1 MRIAHITLGSIA
13 DRVTGYTVRTEGAL
27 EAQRAAGWEPRLFA
41 LGRVERHH
49 AMREAARHRVIGL
62 PYSLEWAPVKALA
75 DFRPDVL
82 HAHGHWFL
90 GCFAEAVSRDLGV
103 PWVYEVRGMPEGDHD
118 TFASQWRAEREV
130 ETCNAANGLLVITEA
145 LAEDLRARGVRI
157 RGLGFS
163 VAPNGATPPADGAV
177 RARPLRVGY
186 LGTYRPL
193 EGVAWMVR
201 AIAAQVFASSAS
213 LNHIEVVL
221 GGKLDADTKA
231 AVEYARARGVYV
243 CETGPVDPADRARWY
258 EGVDLVVIPRPRQR
272 TTELVSPLKPFEAL
286 AYGKPVLAS
295 RLPALEEVLGGMAD
309 YYTPGDAGSLWEGLC
324 RRAPHLLDQSAWDWT
339 RHLDACRRVYAA
351 VGVAGSCR
359 KNVVL
364 EAV

>member
-27 EAQRAAGWEPRLFA
+27 EAQRAAGWDARLFA
-41 LGRVERHH
+41 LDRVERHC
-49 AMREAARHRVIGL
+49 AMREAAKHRVIGM
-62 PYSLEWAPVKALA
+62 PYSLDWAPLKAIA
-75 DFRPDVL
+75 DFGPDVL

-90 GCFAEAVSRDLGV
+90 GCFAEAVSRELGV

-130 ETCNAANGLLVITEA
+130 ETCNAADGLLVITGA
-145 LAEDLRARGVRI
+145 LAGDLLARGLRVNGRAF
-157 RGLGFS
+157 LF
-163 VAPNGATPPADGAV
+163 APNGATPPPAGA
-177 RARPLRVGY
+177 ASAYPLRVGY

-201 AIAAQVFASSAS
+201 AIADQVLEVSGRR
-213 LNHIEVVL
+213 HRIEVVL
-221 GGKLDADTKA
+221 GGRLDADTKA
-231 AVEYARARGVYV
+231 AVEYAWARGLRVH
-243 CETGPVDPADRARWY
+243 ETGPVDPADRARWY

-309 YYTPGDAGSLWEGLC
+309 YYTPGDAGSLWAGLC
-324 RRAPHLLDQSAWDWT
+324 RRAPHLLDRRAWDWT
-339 RHLDACRRVYAA
+339 RHLDACRLVYAA
-351 VGVAGSCR
+351 VGVAQAP
-359 KNVVL
+359 L
-364 EAV
+364 AVAE